1 MTSMKFSIDKHAQ
14 GIRFS
19 VEKKV
24 GKTVVAQ
31 VCLLLD
37 KSGSFQDEY
46 HSGLVQELVQHL
58 FPFALVFDPD
68 QSLDLYTFHTQAKE
82 RPAVTRKN
90 WEGYINRYRLH
101 SDGDWGG
108 THYAPPLEKAL
119 RHYGFIQIHS
129 SGGFLGFG
137 ATKTTVVN
145 QNSTDGHPVL
155 CYLVTD
161 GDNSDENQTESLI
174 KRCQENGQNI
184 YFMLVGLDNDGKQSF
199 RFLNYLAKHYD
210 NCGFV
215 SIKNIRQ
222 ALQDDSFQGLMFQD
236 ELVEWLKER
245 K

>member
-1 MTSMKFSIDKHAQ
+1 MKFSIDKHAE

-24 GKTVVAQ
+24 GKSIIAQ

-37 KSGSFQDEY
+37 KSGSFKDEY
-46 HSGLVQELVQHL
+46 QSGLVQEVLQHL

-68 QSLDLYTFHTQAKE
+68 QSLDLYTFHTEAKE
-82 RPAVTRKN
+82 RSSITRSN
-90 WEGYINRYRLH
+90 WEGYISHYKLDR
-101 SDGDWGG
+101 DDDWGG
-108 THYAPPLEKAL
+108 THYAPPLKKAL
-119 RHYGFIQIHS
+119 QHYGFIQTTS

-137 ATKTTVVN
+137 ATKTTVIH

-161 GDNSDENQTESLI
+161 GDNSDENQTEALI
-174 KRCQENGQNI
+174 KNCQENGQNI
-184 YFMLVGLDNDGKQSF
+184 YFVLVGLDNDRKQSF
-199 RFLNYLAKHYD
+199 RFLNYLAQAYD

-222 ALQDDSFQGLMFQD
+222 ALKEDTFETLMIQD
-236 ELVEWLKER
+236 ELVQWLKER